1 MTGDIPKGTCQ
12 DPLLVVG
19 CQRSGTTL
27 LRTILNAHSRLTVG
41 YECDFFQVLAG
52 TYGQTRDIRA
62 HLDQFL
68 ADLMAVNRFE
78 FWELKPADI
87 RAVFETAEGPIG
99 FAEAIRLICAAYRCK
114 HKPGASLT
122 GVKNPNSIE
131 HLPSYWT
138 LFPQGRV
145 VHIIRDPRAVLA
157 SEKKKFIKRDGG
169 FNSFL
174 NTIRVARR
182 WNKAVRAQARFDADS
197 RLLAV
202 RYHDLISDTED
213 SLRALCEG
221 LELPFDP
228 QMLDYY
234 KSAATPDK
242 EMWQHALTKAP
253 PSPERLSAWQSE
265 LTGTEIS
272 SINFLCRAH
281 LVQYSDGQR
290 TGYKLLEVLP
300 GLAAGWAQWGLI
312 GIPSKIAHLARQA
325 LRRRAA

>member
-1 MTGDIPKGTCQ
+1 MTGETSKDTCR

-52 TYGQTRDIRA
+52 TYGQTRDIRE

-68 ADLMAVNRFE
+68 EDLMAVNRFE
-78 FWELKPADI
+78 FWELAPAEI
-87 RAVFETAEGPIG
+87 RTVFKTAERPIG
-99 FAEAIRLICAAYRCK
+99 FAEAIRLICEVYRCK

-131 HLPSYWT
+131 HLPVYWA
-138 LFPQGRV
+138 LFPQGQV

-157 SEKKKFIKRDGG
+157 SEKKKFIKRDGK

-213 SLRALCEG
+213 SLRQLCEG
-221 LELPFDP
+221 LGLPFDP

-234 KSAATPDK
+234 KKADTPDK

-253 PSPERLSAWQSE
+253 PSPERLSAWQDE
-265 LTGTEIS
+265 LTGTEIAC
-272 SINFLCRAH
+272 INFLCRAH
-281 LVQYSDGQR
+281 LSQYSDGRR
-290 TGYKLLEVLP
+290 TAYRLLEVLP
-300 GLAAGWAQWGLI
+300 SLAVGWGQWVLVS
-312 GIPSKIAHLARQA
+312 IPRKLAHLTRQA
-325 LRRRAA
+325 LRKKAA